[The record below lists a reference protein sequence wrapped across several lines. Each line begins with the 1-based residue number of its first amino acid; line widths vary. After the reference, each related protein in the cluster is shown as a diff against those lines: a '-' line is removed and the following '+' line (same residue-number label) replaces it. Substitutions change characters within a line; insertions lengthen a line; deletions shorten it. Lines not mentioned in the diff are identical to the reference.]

1 MVMRFQ
7 KRLLLFILFGVLVL
21 VVNGC
26 TPENL
31 GQTQTATVYLQILNP
46 NGQIYSI
53 SMYNNDSGEYK
64 NIEEKTDRD
73 GFLVITDVIPGFY
86 RISAYDQ
93 IVFGEWYGI
102 EYYVILEDENYIEMT
117 VKEDKFY

>member
-7 KRLLLFILFGVLVL
+7 KRLLLFILLGVLVL
-21 VVNGC
+21 AVNGC

-53 SMYNNDSGEYK
+53 SMYNEDSGEYK

-86 RISAYDQ
+86 TIYAYDQ
-93 IVFGEWYGI
+93 ILFGEWYGI